1 MRRDQTKYSQF
12 IGFGE
17 IPNNRALGKSER
29 IYV

>member
-1 MRRDQTKYSQF
+1 MKEETKQNIF